1 MVSSHTTLGLVTD
14 TRNRGTGFIL
24 VALAAALWGTDALF
38 RRGLA
43 LELPASTVVFWEHV
57 LLTLVV
63 LPVLPKALR
72 RARALAPRDW
82 LALGVIG
89 AGASATATV
98 LFTAAFRFGNP
109 TTPLLLQ
116 KLQPLVAVLAA
127 AVLLG
132 ERPRPRFGVFFAA
145 AVAGAWLI
153 AFADPDA
160 VGVDSA
166 TAALLAIGAATL
178 WALGTVLGRHLL
190 AGMPFGE
197 LTALRFAIGLAA
209 SAVLVAVDTGGA
221 GFAFPAGD
229 LPALVLLA
237 AVPGLAALLLYYR
250 GLSRTPATAA
260 TLAELAFPLSAVTIN
275 YVAFGTSLS
284 PTQWLGIA
292 LLAATITTMSLA
304 AGRGEQALGVQ
315 TVERPLAGV
324 S

>member
-1 MVSSHTTLGLVTD
+1 VPEPDDAPS
-14 TRNRGTGFIL
+14 NRTSGFLL

-43 LELPASTVVFWEHV
+43 LELPASRVVFWEHV

-63 LPVLPKALR
+63 LPVLPRAVR
-72 RARALAPRDW
+72 RARALAARDW
-82 LALGVIG
+82 LALAVVG

-98 LFTAAFRFGNP
+98 LFTAAFRFGDP

-116 KLQPLVAVLAA
+116 KLQPLVAVVAA

-132 ERPRPRFGVFFAA
+132 ERPRPRFGLFFAA
-145 AVAGAWLI
+145 AVVGAWLI
-153 AFADPDA
+153 AFADPGA
-160 VGVDSA
+160 VAVDSL
-166 TAALLAIGAATL
+166 TAALLATGAATL

-190 AGMPFGE
+190 AVLSFAE

-209 SAVLVAVDTGGA
+209 SAVLVAVEAGPA

-237 AVPGLAALLLYYR
+237 GVPGLAALLVYYR
-250 GLSRTPATAA
+250 GLARTPAAAA

-275 YVAFGTSLS
+275 YVAFGTTLT
-284 PTQWLGIA
+284 PTQWLGIV

-304 AGRGEQALGVQ
+304 GTRDQAALGVQ
-315 TVERPLAGV
+315 TPRRRVATSG
-324 S
+324 